1 MAETIC
7 SAQVDEPL
15 PGTAKP
21 FKLFIALEHQYGWSH
36 DILDGGVFG
45 EEVTAR
51 LKAWLEQRGGKLQLI
66 RKPGRL
72 GQVPCDG
79 INLFVSHC
87 VPGSISD
94 GAGDNADSSDGVYL
108 EHRMV
113 ADVEELMTL
122 DIRLGQQTEGATQ
135 VTHPLLFVC
144 THGKRDRCCA
154 VKGRPVA
161 AALDRVYPDMIW
173 ETSHSKG
180 HRFAPA
186 VIVLPWNFAYG
197 RLSAMETK
205 HVLDDALVG
214 KLHAQGYRGRGI
226 YSAPGQVAE
235 LAVREAT
242 GAWGV
247 SDIASV
253 EVSEVVHGHAT
264 AVVSLRDAFSAEN
277 AQSRNAEGS
286 DSGQVGADSGSHQGA
301 ETTTAT
307 GRKYT
312 VAVEEIVTEGVVSSC
327 GDEPGPKKG
336 FAAREVTRC

>member
-45 EEVTAR
+45 DEVTAR
-51 LKAWLEQRGGKLQLI
+51 LKAWLEERGGKLQLI

-87 VPGSISD
+87 VD
-94 GAGDNADSSDGVYL
+94 EVYL

-122 DIRLGQQTEGATQ
+122 DIRLGQKTEGATE

-186 VIVLPWNFAYG
+186 VILLPWNYAYG

-205 HVLDDALVG
+205 HVIDDALVG
-214 KLHAQGYRGRGI
+214 KLHAEGCRGRGI
-226 YSAPGQVAE
+226 YSVPGQVAE
-235 LAVREAT
+235 LAVREET
-242 GAWGV
+242 GRWGV
-247 SDIASV
+247 ADVTSV
-253 EVSEVVHGHAT
+253 EVSEVVDGTAT
-264 AVVSLRDAFSAEN
+264 ATVSLCDDAKS
-277 AQSRNAEGS
+277 
-286 DSGQVGADSGSHQGA
+286 
-301 ETTTAT
+301 AT
-307 GRKYT
+307 GMKYT
-312 VAVEEIVTEGVVSSC
+312 VALEQIVTEGVVSSC

-336 FAAREVTRC
+336 WAARSVTSGA